1 MRTTLREAATSW
13 NRSVRCLWRPS
24 MRDRRRRVLL
34 PSSWGLVL
42 LEGARSVAEAAPT
55 GPAMPWDG
63 PLIMIMSSLS
73 GTVAHVLVPVAVV
86 VTGLV
91 FAFTE
96 HGSGARR
103 LFGVALAGAR
113 GLGRLGFMTT
123 NRREGGTPELALRPP
138 AETRLDPRERRH

>member
-1 MRTTLREAATSW
+1 MRTTLHEAAMSW
-13 NRSVRCLWRPS
+13 NRSVRCLWRQS
-24 MRDRRRRVLL
+24 MRDCLRRVLL
-34 PSSWGLVL
+34 RSSLGLVL
-42 LEGARSVAEAAPT
+42 LDGGRSFTEAAPT

-73 GTVAHVLVPVAVV
+73 GTVAHVLITVAVI

-103 LFGVALAGAR
+103 LFVVAFGGALALGA
-113 GLGRLGFMTT
+113 LSFMTAVGWAGAT
-123 NRREGGTPELALRPP
+123 F
-138 AETRLDPRERRH
+138 

>member
-1 MRTTLREAATSW
+1 MRTTLREVATFW
-13 NRSVRCLWRPS
+13 NRSVRCQWRSS
-24 MRDRRRRVLL
+24 MRDHRRRALL

-42 LEGARSVAEAAPT
+42 LEGALSLVEAAPT

-73 GTVAHVLVPVAVV
+73 GTVAHVLITVAVI

-103 LFGVALAGAR
+103 LFGVAFGGALALGALSFMTAIGWAGAT
-113 GLGRLGFMTT
+113 F
-123 NRREGGTPELALRPP
+123 
-138 AETRLDPRERRH
+138 